1 MARQKVSKTNYQI
14 NKGVNQKTSKY
25 TIADAQVTELFN
37 MDFFNPNALSKRPG
51 QTLIISQNFSGAINS
66 LFEFQKLGG
75 QSYMMVG
82 TNTDVYARSATGVS
96 LIASGY
102 NNNQPFD
109 FVAFTDRAFFTNGQ
123 TFLSWTGFSLYQYSL
138 PTPSL
143 LPSISRNV
151 LPPSFIASLFGYPT
165 TGVTTILIWRF
176 TFQRTDGFESP
187 ASGDLYSQFLPPSNG
202 QSRINFGDNVGSL
215 IGSIPP
221 NVNFINMY
229 MAHSQS
235 VLGLGGVSYGQ
246 IIDGETLNISFL
258 PEIPATAFRLV
269 ATFSSAQA
277 TTVFLWTQGVSAP
290 NFPQLVTNG
299 KVLPEF
305 DFSFSNQFTP
315 RFVEVNQNR
324 FFMAGFSNAPSI
336 VYFSEIGEPEL
347 VQPESFFEVR
357 TDDGDRITAIYSFI
371 DELIIFKT
379 KSFSKL
385 VGDSADNYALA
396 ELSTEFGCVSNK
408 AVIEYN
414 NTLLFLDEKGIVQYN
429 GANWELISYPV
440 EPIFRRMNVINALD
454 KAVAVH
460 YSTRNQIWFSF
471 PIDNST
477 ENNFTVVYDYLL
489 QAWTFFDG
497 FNVGAHTM
505 AKQQLSNQALWRGDY
520 SGNVFHFSPS
530 FYSDNGSG
538 FTCKIKTKFDSP
550 DGANIQNMFRRLFL
564 DVNTVSGI
572 TGTIDVKVLSDY
584 SDTTK
589 ATFAIYQNQFQT
601 RRDFGVQGKAVAF
614 EMAHNNASLPFD
626 LYGFTVQRRY
636 IRNV

>member
-82 TNTDVYARSATGVS
+82 TNTNVYARSATGVS
-96 LIASGY
+96 SIASGY

-138 PTPSL
+138 AAPNITLTLSSGGL
-143 LPSISRNV
+143 SNGVTMFGIAASQQNV
-151 LPPSFIASLFGYPT
+151 LIF
-165 TGVTTILIWRF
+165 RF
-176 TFQRTDGFESP
+176 TYTRTDGFESP
-187 ASGDLYSQFLPPSNG
+187 HSGDKIALNYTSNFG
-202 QSRINFGDNVGSL
+202 QSRIIFTNFAVSTL
-215 IGSIPP
+215 INIPP
-221 NVNFINMY
+221 NTQFVNFY
-229 MAHSQS
+229 LAHSGS
-235 VLGLGGVSYGQ
+235 VLGLGGVSYGPVFAE
-246 IIDGETLNISFL
+246 DPTFSISFI
-258 PEIPATAFRLV
+258 PEVPASAFRLI
-269 ATFSSAQA
+269 ATFSVSAGPDY
-277 TTVFLWTQGVSAP
+277 TLWAQGVSGLNINTLATTGK
-290 NFPQLVTNG
+290 QL
-299 KVLPEF
+299 PDF
-305 DFSFSNQFTP
+305 DFSFSSQFTP

-336 VYFSEIGEPEL
+336 VYFSEIGEPEQ

-385 VGDSADNYALA
+385 VGDSADNYTLA

-440 EPIFRRMNVINALD
+440 EPVFRRMNVINALD

-497 FNVGAHTM
+497 FSVGAHTM
-505 AKQQLSNQALWRGDY
+505 AKQQLSSQALWRGDY

-530 FYSDNGSG
+530 FYADNGTG

-564 DVNTVSGI
+564 DVNTVSGV

-601 RRDFGVQGKAVAF
+601 RRDFGVQGKAIAF